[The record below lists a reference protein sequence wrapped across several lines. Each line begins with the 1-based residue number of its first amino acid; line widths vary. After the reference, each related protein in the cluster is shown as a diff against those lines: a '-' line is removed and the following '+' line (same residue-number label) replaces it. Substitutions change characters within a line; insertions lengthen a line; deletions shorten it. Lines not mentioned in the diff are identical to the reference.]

1 MAQARARGRA
11 SGRMLADDPVNP
23 LMRWP
28 VAAVDESDA
37 LVEVSRALRENQI
50 GAVVVLR
57 DGALVGVVSERDLSA
72 RLGDEVLP
80 GDVTAGE
87 VMSAPLVTV
96 PPDAPIIE
104 AARIMR
110 EAHVRHLPVVTDGVV
125 SGILS
130 MRDLF
135 DVLVRQSD
143 RRRLARSHADR
154 SLARA
159 HRA

>member
-104 AARIMR
+104 AAC
-110 EAHVRHLPVVTDGVV
+110 VVTDGVV
-125 SGILS
+125 AGILS